1 MGGKLVNCFL
11 FFYQDIFTL
20 KKEKILDQNEI
31 FYFHLPFAKVIVF
44 GNEDFEEFAKVF
56 SVVFVQEF
64 KIAKVKIEKF
74 RDFSVLRNFL
84 PAKVSALK
92 VR

>member
-1 MGGKLVNCFL
+1 M
-11 FFYQDIFTL
+11 
-20 KKEKILDQNEI
+20 
-31 FYFHLPFAKVIVF
+31 PFAKVIVF

-64 KIAKVKIEKF
+64 KIAKVKIAKF
-74 RDFSVLRNFL
+74 RDFSVSRKFL

-92 VR
+92 VMKSILAIPLSPSN